1 MQKSLRAMFSAE
13 KNKLSGKCNIKDM
26 AEDQAQAMHMLG
38 ITKAYLLGISQGGMI
53 AMQLAAEHP
62 ELILVN
68 TAASGNET
76 VQRVAGNWKQ
86 LAMAVN

>member
-1 MQKSLRAMFSAE
+1 MFSAE

-62 ELILVN
+62 ELVEKLILVN